1 MADSKADSDYIE
13 EARERYTES
22 SDAWSEVRDAS
33 LEDRKFS
40 RLSDQWP
47 EEVLSP
53 YNQQNASL
61 YSPDCQRC
69 TAE

>member
-40 RLSDQWP
+40 RLSTMRGRISL
-47 EEVLSP
+47 LSMSGP
-53 YNQQNASL
+53 L
-61 YSPDCQRC
+61 ITLLTHVPLRL
-69 TAE
+69 